1 MVNAVLTQCFS
12 KSPPVDLGL
21 SRSPK
26 SDLKHEYVIKAI
38 PKGTKII
45 SLNRIIY
52 RTPKRVS
59 HTEPKAPRT
68 ADVEFKG

>member
-38 PKGTKII
+38 PKGTKRITI
-45 SLNRIIY
+45 NRIIV
-52 RTPKRVS
+52 RALKRVS
-59 HTEPKAPRT
+59 HTAPKASRT